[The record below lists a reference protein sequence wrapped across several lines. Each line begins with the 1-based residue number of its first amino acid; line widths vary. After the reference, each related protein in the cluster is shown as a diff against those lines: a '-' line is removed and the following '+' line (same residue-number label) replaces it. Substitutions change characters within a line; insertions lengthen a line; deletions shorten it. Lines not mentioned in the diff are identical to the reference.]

1 MANRY
6 SIETIFKAVDK
17 ISAPVS
23 RMQKKI
29 KEMTEAG
36 QKRIQKLSDTTWAW
50 AKGLTAAG
58 SIVSGA
64 FITAAAGVGLFV
76 TETNKANQEIMNMS
90 KAMGVQYDT
99 TKAMEGILGSM
110 TMNWENFT
118 DLIEEQANKFGEL
131 KGTGEMKKLNEALAL
146 TNLNVAKLKKMNPEQ
161 QFIAIADSLVKMK
174 DGQKAAFIADE
185 IWGGEGNKIIQG
197 LRARKMTVSQVI
209 AEYQKYNFYTKE
221 GQKAT
226 EDFNKA
232 ISPLG
237 KIAQSAKSQIAAM
250 VGGAMV
256 PYINKAVEWAAAN
269 KELIQSKIAE
279 WAQKFADGLAWVAT
293 NMDKIIYWAKMFAY
307 VIGVFI
313 ALTTVLK
320 TFVLIMTAV
329 NLVMAANPIVLVVLA
344 VLALVAA
351 ITYVIAQF
359 VGWEKALKIVGAA
372 ILVMTGPIGWLI
384 GAAILLYKNWDMVST
399 FFKNLWSGIVQTFQS
414 AATMIGGVIDRIMG
428 RVTSAINTVS
438 SFGNKV
444 KSFLGFGGGGSTAS
458 NAAAAGATVRG
469 PQQRAANSVSETRT
483 TSEVTILDKTGRA
496 AVTKGPLG
504 SNLKLQKS
512 GGF

>member
-6 SIETIFKAVDK
+6 SIETIFSAVDK

-23 RMQKKI
+23 RMQKRI
-29 KEMTEAG
+29 KDLTDSA
-36 QKRIQKLSDTTWAW
+36 KRGLTRASDLTWKW

-58 SIVSGA
+58 SIVSGV
-64 FITAAAGVGLFV
+64 FVTAAAGMGLFV
-76 TETNKANQEIMNMS
+76 TETNKANQEMINMS

-131 KGTGEMKKLNEALAL
+131 KGAGEMKKLNEAIAL
-146 TNLNVAKLKKMNPEQ
+146 TGLNINKLKKMNPEQ

-197 LRARKMTVSQVI
+197 LRQRKMTVSQVI

-226 EDFNKA
+226 EDFNNA
-232 ISPLG
+232 ISPLS
-237 KIAQSAKSQIAAM
+237 KMFQSAKSQIAAM
-250 VGGAMV
+250 VGGALV
-256 PYINKAVEWAAAN
+256 PYINKATEWAAAN

-279 WAQKFADGLAWVAT
+279 WAKKFADGLAWVVT
-293 NMDKIIYWAKMFAY
+293 NMDKILYWAKMFAY

-313 ALTTVLK
+313 ALTAVLK
-320 TFVLIMTAV
+320 TFVLVMTAV

-351 ITYVIAQF
+351 VTYVIAQF
-359 VGWEKALKIVGAA
+359 VGWEKALKIVGAS
-372 ILVMTGPIGWLI
+372 ILVMMGPIGWLI
-384 GAAILLYKNWDMVST
+384 GAAILLYKNWGTVST

-414 AATMIGGVIDRIMG
+414 AAAIIGGVIDGIMS
-428 RVTSAINTVS
+428 RVTGAIDKVS
-438 SFGNKV
+438 GFANKV
-444 KSFLGFGGGGSTAS
+444 KGFFGFGGSAGGT
-458 NAAAAGATVRG
+458 AAAAGTTVRG
-469 PQQRAANSVSETRT
+469 PQQRAANTVSETRS
-483 TSEVTILDKTGRA
+483 TSEVTILDQTGRA
-496 AVTKGPLG
+496 KVTKGPLG
-504 SNLKLQKS
+504 NGLKLQSS